1 MITRRGIRGA
11 LVALAAAAALPA
23 AASAASP
30 SWVPGEVLVGAP
42 DAAVVGGEQVGA
54 PAAGIRLVRTGPAE
68 TVPDAV
74 ARLRAVPGV
83 RWAEPNRIVSAAAV
97 PNDPFAGEEYWF
109 NNAGQINGGRVAG
122 LPDADADVPEAWA
135 ITRGSPSVVVA
146 VVDGGIAY
154 DSPDLASAVW
164 TNPGETGGGRESNG
178 VDDDRDGLVDDW
190 RGWDWRDDDNDPR
203 DLGLFPH
210 GTAVSGII
218 GARADDGYGIAG
230 VAPLTRIMPLR
241 VNSPSGSAT
250 ISDVVA
256 AFGYAQRMGARVVNA
271 SFGGPTPSSAEQA
284 AIAAA
289 PGVLFVT
296 SAGNDGIDMDAGDPN
311 YPCAFDLPNVI
322 CVAATDERDGLA
334 AFSNR
339 GARTVDLAAP
349 GVGVLTTAPPWAEL
363 AADDFETP
371 LEGRWITGGTGGTW
385 QRTTERAASGAWSI
399 ADSPSGPYGNDV
411 SHWIQWAAPV
421 DLSNRVGCRI
431 DVQYRSQTVNPDGLY
446 FETSTNGGASWSQQ
460 DTLTGDTGGEFISG
474 DGDIT
479 PAQGR
484 PSVLFR
490 LRMSSNASVTGDG
503 FDIDD
508 VALRCVGG
516 TPDGRDL
523 IYASGTSFAAPVV
536 SGIAALLLAQKPT
549 LTVAELRAA
558 ILAGVDPLPSLAGR
572 VATGGRASARRALEA
587 VGATPPASSTATL
600 TDPGRVTRLVVRRAR
615 SGAVTLSATIAGRAT
630 GATGL
635 LMRGPAI
642 VKRLAAARSGAVT
655 LALGRLA
662 PGTYRVTLAPRDP
675 VTSAVRGTRTA
686 TFTVPARRA
695 APARRAKRAQEVT
708 SDNTGAAGYR
718 LPATPQPLDAAA
730 SAATGGSVAGDP
742 VAHGIGAA
750 LEGLLGIRPVART
763 LVESRIGD
771 LAAAATA
778 AGGATLAPG
787 GAAAAALPSPHRGAR
802 VPVRVAGRGPRVAAL
817 RAALVAHSANEADA
831 AALARALG
839 VLATRVRAAAAAG
852 DLAGV
857 AQGLRDAGLLAPSLG
872 DAVAR
877 RPALRRAVAR
887 TAARAGRSVPRMLRN
902 PAQDRADQ
910 RLATGLRR
918 FASLG

>member
-1 MITRRGIRGA
+1 MLPRHGIRA
-11 LVALAAAAALPA
+11 ALAVVAVAAALPA
-23 AASAASP
+23 ASVAAGP
-30 SWVPGEVLVGAP
+30 AWVPGEVLVGAA
-42 DAAVVGGEQVGA
+42 DGAAVGGEQVGA
-54 PAAGIRLVRTGPAE
+54 PDAGVRLVRTQPGE
-68 TVPDAV
+68 TVPAAV
-74 ARLRAVPGV
+74 ARLRAAPGV
-83 RWAEPNRIVSAAAV
+83 AWAEPNRIVSATAV

-109 NNAGQINGGRVAG
+109 HNAGQVNGGRVTG
-122 LPDADADVPEAWA
+122 VPDADADVPEAWA
-135 ITRGSPSVVVA
+135 ITRGSPSVTVA

-154 DSPDLASAVW
+154 DNPDLASAVW

-178 VDDDRDGLVDDW
+178 VDDDRNGLVDDW

-271 SFGGPTPSSAEQA
+271 SFGGPTDSSAERA

-296 SAGNDGIDMDAGDPN
+296 SAGNDGRDLDAGTPN

-322 CVAATDERDGLA
+322 CVAATDERDALA
-334 AFSNR
+334 GFSNQ
-339 GARTVDLAAP
+339 GARSVDLAAP

-363 AADDFETP
+363 VADDFETP
-371 LEGRWITGGTGGTW
+371 LDGRWVTGGTGGTW
-385 QRTTERAASGAWSI
+385 QRTTEAASSGAWSI
-399 ADSPSGPYGNDV
+399 ADSPGGPYGNDV
-411 SHWIQWAAPV
+411 SHWIQYAAPV
-421 DLSNRVGCRI
+421 DLTNRAGCRI

-446 FETSTNGGASWSQQ
+446 FETSTNGGSSWSQQ
-460 DTLTGDTGGEFISG
+460 DTLTGDTDGFISG

-508 VALRCVGG
+508 LALRCIGG

-536 SGIAALLLAQKPT
+536 SGIAALLLAQKPAIS
-549 LTVAELRAA
+549 VADLRAA
-558 ILAGVDPLPSLAGR
+558 ILAGVDPLPSLSGR
-572 VATGGRASARRALEA
+572 VATGGRASARKALEA
-587 VGATPPASSTATL
+587 VGATPPASSTAAL
-600 TDPGRVTRLVVRRAR
+600 TDPGRVTRLSVRRAR
-615 SGAVTLSATIAGRAT
+615 SGAVTLSATLAGRAT

-635 LMRGPAI
+635 LMRGPAL
-642 VKRLAAARSGAVT
+642 VRRLAASRAGTVT

-662 PGTYRVTLAPRDP
+662 PGAYRVTLAPRDT
-675 VTSAVRGTRTA
+675 VTSAVRGTRTTTFAVPA
-686 TFTVPARRA
+686 TRAAAAHGARRA
-695 APARRAKRAQEVT
+695 QEQT

-718 LPATPQPLDAAA
+718 LPAAPQPLDAAA
-730 SAATGGSVAGDP
+730 SAVTAGSVTGDP

-750 LEGLLGIRPVART
+750 LDQLLAIRPVART
-763 LVESRIGD
+763 PVESRIGD
-771 LAAAATA
+771 LATAASA
-778 AGGATLAPG
+778 AGGTTLTPG
-787 GAAAAALPSPHRGAR
+787 GAAAAALPAPRRGAR

-831 AALARALG
+831 AALARVLG
-839 VLATRVRAAAAAG
+839 VLAARVRAAAAAG
-852 DLAGV
+852 DLGGV

-877 RPALRRAVAR
+877 RPALRRAVVR
-887 TAARAGRSVPRMLRN
+887 TAARAGRSVPRPLRN
-902 PAQDRADQ
+902 AAQDRADL
-910 RLATGLRR
+910 RLAAGLRR